1 MTKAPIGEPV
11 VRIDGLT
18 RSFSGTVAVDDVS
31 FSVNPGEIHGLCGH
45 NGAGKSTLIKMLAG
59 QLTPDSGSIV
69 IDGQPVRLR
78 SPQAAQRA
86 GIAVVDQEL
95 SVIPALTVEEN
106 LRLGDVT
113 AGLFRGSAG
122 RAERRRLLDDLGL
135 GTVRLDARVST
146 LGLGQRQLVEIARG
160 LGRNARLLI
169 LDEPTATLSETEA
182 QLVFAAIR
190 KVAERGCA
198 VLFVSH
204 RLREVLDLCDRVTV
218 LRDARFVATTDT
230 GALTTQQLIVQ
241 MLGEAPHRPARASI
255 VAEERAPSLSIA
267 DLSVPGAVSGFSLEA
282 AAGTVYG
289 IAGQLGS
296 GASDVLRALAGLQAA
311 ASGTVSLGGTRLV
324 ARGPV
329 ARHRAGIMF
338 ISNDRKAEGLFLE
351 SSVGAN
357 LTATRLPALSRFGI
371 VDRRRERAERRR
383 LADLAGVDADRMPD
397 PIAGLSGGNQQKVFT
412 ARALGRADAR
422 VLLIDEPTRGVDI
435 GGRAAIHELLSS
447 AAADGLVV
455 IFASTE
461 LEELIE
467 LADVILTMKDGRQV
481 RRHDGDIRGT
491 ELMADMTHD
500 GDGAA

>member
-11 VRIDGLT
+11 VKIDGLT

-45 NGAGKSTLIKMLAG
+45 NGAGKSTLIRMLAG
-59 QLTPDSGSIV
+59 QLSPDSGSIV
-69 IDGQPVRLR
+69 INGQPVRLR
-78 SPQAAQRA
+78 SPQSAQRA

-113 AGLFRGSAG
+113 TGLFRGSAG
-122 RAERRRLLDDLGL
+122 RADRRSLLDDLGL

-218 LRDARFVATTDT
+218 LRDAKFVATTDT
-230 GALTTQQLIVQ
+230 ADLTTQQLIVQ
-241 MLGEAPHRPARASI
+241 MLGEAPHRPARPAT
-255 VAEERAPSLSIA
+255 ETGGRTPSLTVS
-267 DLSVPGAVSGFSLEA
+267 DLTVPGAVSGFSLEA

-296 GASDVLRALAGLQAA
+296 GASDVLRALAGLQPAV
-311 ASGTVSLGGTRLV
+311 SGTVSLGGTKLV

-351 SSVGAN
+351 SSVGVN

-371 VDRRRERAERRR
+371 VDKRRERAERRR
-383 LADLAGVDADRMPD
+383 LAELAGVDTARMPD

-435 GGRAAIHELLSS
+435 GGRAAIHELLRS
-447 AAADGLVV
+447 AAAEGLVV

-467 LADVILTMKDGRQV
+467 LADVIITMKDGHQV

>member
-1 MTKAPIGEPV
+1 MTLTPDGEPV

-18 RSFSGTVAVDDVS
+18 RGFNGTVAVDDVS
-31 FSVNPGEIHGLCGH
+31 FSVNAGEIHGLCGH
-45 NGAGKSTLIKMLAG
+45 NGAGKSTLIRMLAG
-59 QLTPDSGSIV
+59 QLHPDSGSIV
-69 IDGQPVRLR
+69 IGGHPVRLR

-95 SVIPALTVEEN
+95 SVVPALTVGEN

-113 AGLFRGSAG
+113 AGLFRLAAG
-122 RAERRRLLDDLGL
+122 RAEQRRLLDELGL
-135 GTVRLDARVST
+135 GDVGLDARVST

-160 LGRNARLLI
+160 IGRDARLLI

-182 QLVFAAIR
+182 RLVFAAIR

-218 LRDARFVATTDT
+218 LRDARFVATTD
-230 GALTTQQLIVQ
+230 AADLAIQQLIVQ
-241 MLGEAPHRPARASI
+241 MLGDAPHRPARVSSALG
-255 VAEERAPSLSIA
+255 EGAPSLSISA
-267 DLSVPGAVSGFSLEA
+267 LSVPGAVSGFSLEA
-282 AAGTVYG
+282 NAGTVYG

-296 GASDVLRALAGLQAA
+296 GASDVLRALAGLQPGT
-311 ASGTVSLGGTRLV
+311 SGTVGLGGSPLTV
-324 ARGPV
+324 SNPV
-329 ARHRAGIMF
+329 ARQRAGIMF
-338 ISNDRKAEGLFLE
+338 VSNDRKAEGLFLE

-357 LTATRLPALSRFGI
+357 LTATRLPALSRLGVI
-371 VDRRRERAERRR
+371 DGRAERVERRR
-383 LADLAGVDADRMPD
+383 LAELARVDADRLPD
-397 PIAGLSGGNQQKVFT
+397 PISGLSGGNQQRIFT

-435 GGRAAIHELLSS
+435 GGRAAIHDLLRS
-447 AAADGLVV
+447 AAAEGMVV

-481 RRHDGDIRGT
+481 RRHDGAIRGT
-491 ELMADMTHD
+491 ELMNDMTHD
-500 GDGAA
+500 APGAA